1 MKAENIDTTEVKK
14 TDQPYKEKCD
24 LYTLFEENIKT
35 KNIAY
40 DELKK
45 LKPRLRNQV
54 RAIIST
60 QDMKAVKLLNI
71 LRQKSQSIEIYQ
83 IDKTLR
89 AHGRI
94 LPELFPKV
102 AQTKE
107 YFFRLDALPLKNQYD
122 LVQRLAA
129 ENFQEILS
137 LIEKLGEAGELIIS
151 MRLSEAAEILAD
163 LTEQHGFSHTLLRK
177 ICLIRSLSDETNI
190 AHADSILNKA
200 GAGTRNLILSSILN
214 CYQEEQEI
222 LSLKRSI
229 MNLPDRGILNK
240 FTRDITRLTFHP
252 LAKNEDDLSELITS
266 SLQSSLLDA
275 IIATKTNKHFLQ
287 IKPNS
292 ALERLFSALEQNN
305 PGIDKIA
312 ALYPASEEYLFYKH
326 SSAWLENDD
335 IIQYRVLIDHFHD
348 NPESNYFELNDS
360 LTRRASHWVQ
370 DISLID
376 LATTE
381 ILTQHEHSNLRRFEK
396 ESYIT
401 RSAIFNLLI
410 HKADGVVPMT
420 DDALIKIMSNT
431 TDLDRTI
438 NVSSI
443 KNLAKLSPSDTSKII
458 LYALIAKRSKNEADN
473 YKLRS
478 LLQKRIISE
487 YKGNIVDFLKE
498 LSQESDSVARFLYE
512 ICTEDFIARLSHL
525 IKASNQITETRASL
539 HKWWG
544 EFTGEK
550 SYLDRARTLLI
561 DHQIN
566 RVRNELDDNRIYVHT
581 ARFTEWM
588 SDEVIR
594 ELTTTLTSMDHN
606 NTLQDANT
614 PQLLSIIDQCYK
626 AFCSNPIFGI
636 SSYLGRRIRHGTFK
650 GHLFSSVVAIK
661 TNAKYKHL
669 INDPTIQT
677 LWCQW
682 VSTYESTIDN
692 IIVNKLHVESQNKR
706 DALLKPHLNDLT
718 KFEIAVL
725 CAKAIAKDFSEHK
738 VTNNSSQIIVEYCW
752 RIVEVDL
759 KSVNSFLKSQKQ
771 ILIQNDLLNS
781 IKLNTPGRLQ
791 ETFRD
796 FNRDLMRQ
804 IDEKLIAMYGWFK
817 RPVSVS
823 PKASLSLLYKA
834 VIEEVRETFTEFHA
848 DTHFEEKN
856 DIELMGG
863 PYHILYDAFY
873 VVVYNAAK
881 HGKPGGKVER
891 NFGITK
897 WSSTR
902 PGKAEVIIS
911 SIIKDE
917 EDESTVAERLRVKP
931 GDDIDNAHLDEVRSG
946 IRKLYQLERT
956 DTNFHIEDISCKDR
970 KVVIRIS
977 YDLEHL

>member
-1 MKAENIDTTEVKK
+1 MKAENLDTREVRK
-14 TDQPYKEKCD
+14 TDKDNIKKYD
-24 LYTLFEENIKT
+24 LYALFEENIKT
-35 KNIAY
+35 KSLAS

-45 LKPRLRNQV
+45 LKTRLRNQV
-54 RAIIST
+54 RAIVAA
-60 QDMKAVKLLNI
+60 QDLKAVKLLNI
-71 LRQKSQSIEIYQ
+71 LRKKSQPIEIYQ

-94 LPELFPKV
+94 LPELFPQN

-107 YFFRLDALPLKNQYD
+107 HFYRLDALSLEKQYD
-122 LVQRLAA
+122 LIQRLAA
-129 ENFQEILS
+129 ENFTDLS
-137 LIEKLGEAGELIIS
+137 SQVEKLGEAGRLIACMQLS
-151 MRLSEAAEILAD
+151 KAAEMLAGLSES
-163 LTEQHGFSHTLLRK
+163 HGYSHILLRK
-177 ICLIRSLSDETNI
+177 TCLIRSLSDEANI
-190 AHADSILNKA
+190 VHVDLILNAA
-200 GAGTRNLILSSILN
+200 GAGKRNLILSSILN

-229 MNLPDRGILNK
+229 MNLPDRGSLNK

-252 LAKNEDDLSELITS
+252 FAKDEEDLSELITS

-275 IIATKTNKHFLQ
+275 IITIKINKHLLQ
-287 IKPNS
+287 IKPDS
-292 ALERLFSALEQNN
+292 AIAKVFLALEQSH
-305 PGIDKIA
+305 PGINEIA

-326 SSAWLENDD
+326 SSAWLESDD
-335 IIQYRVLIDHFHD
+335 IAQYRVLTDHFHD
-348 NPESNYFELNDS
+348 NPESNYFELNE
-360 LTRRASHWVQ
+360 LLAQRASLWIK
-370 DISLID
+370 DISPAD
-376 LATTE
+376 LATEE
-381 ILTQHEHSNLRRFEK
+381 ILTRHEYVNLQRFEK

-410 HKADGVVPMT
+410 YRTDGVVHMN

-438 NVSSI
+438 NVPSI
-443 KNLAKLSPSDTSKII
+443 KNLAKLTSSDSSKII

-473 YKLRS
+473 YKLRA
-478 LLQKRIISE
+478 LLQKRIISD
-487 YKGNIVDFLKE
+487 YKGSIVEFLKE
-498 LSQESDSVARFLYE
+498 LSVKSDSVARFIYE

-544 EFTGEK
+544 ELTGEK
-550 SYLDRARTLLI
+550 SFLDRARTLLI

-566 RVRNELDDNRIYVHT
+566 KVRNELDDNRIYVHT

-588 SDEVIR
+588 SDEVVR
-594 ELTTTLTSMDHN
+594 ELATILTSMDHN
-606 NTLQDANT
+606 NTLQDANN
-614 PQLLSIIDQCYK
+614 PQLLNVIEQCYK

-650 GHLFSSVVAIK
+650 GHLFSNVVAIK
-661 TNAKYKHL
+661 TIPKYKAL

-677 LWCQW
+677 LWNQW
-682 VSTYESTIDN
+682 ISNYESIIDN

-706 DALLKPHLNDLT
+706 EALLKPHLKDLT

-759 KSVNSFLKSQKQ
+759 KSVNSFLKTQKQ
-771 ILIQNDLLNS
+771 ILIQGELLNS
-781 IKLNTPGRLQ
+781 IKLNSPGQLQ
-791 ETFRD
+791 DTFRD

-834 VIEEVRETFTEFHA
+834 VTEEVRETFPEFHA

-881 HGKPGGKVER
+881 HGKPGGEIER
-891 NFGITK
+891 SFGIAK

-902 PGKAEVIIS
+902 PGKAEVLIS

-917 EDESTVAERLRVKP
+917 EDEHTVNERLRVKP

-956 DTNFHIEDISCKDR
+956 DTNFHIEEISCRNR
-970 KVVIRIS
+970 KVVIRLS